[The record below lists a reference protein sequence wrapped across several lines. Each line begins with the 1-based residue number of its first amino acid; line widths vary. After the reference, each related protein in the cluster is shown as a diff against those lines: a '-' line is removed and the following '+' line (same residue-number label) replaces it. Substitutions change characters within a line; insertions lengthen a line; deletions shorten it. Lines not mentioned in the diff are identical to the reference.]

1 MEICGAHIAQ
11 WQHEDPDSE
20 RLAKLLA
27 QVTASSD
34 HRHLIEPKMRQ
45 MLAAFRGDGD
55 GSMLEISPEVI
66 ETFVDYY
73 SYSAPFDIRVLEEM
87 RSRCQSDPGCV
98 ADNAAL

>member
-1 MEICGAHIAQ
+1 MGV
-11 WQHEDPDSE
+11 
-20 RLAKLLA
+20 LN
-27 QVTASSD
+27 
-34 HRHLIEPKMRQ
+34 
-45 MLAAFRGDGD
+45 LAA
-55 GSMLEISPEVI
+55 GSIFVAIGQSGSKRSTQEGSAPAAAAEENEFSPEII